1 MALDHFVAKTY
12 LKHWC
17 DPTTRKLH
25 AYSKTGGGRESPL
38 APKEVCREEGGD
50 SNPTYLAVADSLGQW
65 RKIFEP
71 RWNGTI
77 EAIRKGRITGDE
89 KFIVAGYWA
98 NVTLT
103 TPSYQDIGRKLY
115 EHSVRSLIPF
125 VAKPPPPGVRL
136 EDLQIEIDPAFVK
149 AKLTQM
155 LLALT
160 YAFCRQPWTILLNK
174 TTQPFLTSD
183 NPSAMFGAGL
193 GLAPA
198 RILPLTPDMSVSTL
212 MDPKLEI
219 PKDFDLATLKSMHQ
233 EVVSFENA
241 RDEQARF
248 VNEQTVKNANDLV
261 FSTTSNASVAAL
273 VASLREHGPRLD
285 YVSTPLAAAKG
296 AFTIVN
302 LRLRDRR
309 NNLSQSS

>member
-17 DPTTRKLH
+17 NPATNKLH
-25 AYSKTGGGRESPL
+25 AYSKAAGGAESML
-38 APKEVCREEGGD
+38 APKKVCREEDGD
-50 SNPTYLAVADSLGQW
+50 NNPTYLAVADSLGQW

-103 TPSYQDIGRKLY
+103 TPSYQNIGRKLY
-115 EHSVRSLIPF
+115 ENSVRNLIPL
-125 VAKPPPPGVRL
+125 VAKPPPGVRL
-136 EDLQIEIDPAFVK
+136 EDLEIEIDPAFVK

-160 YAFCRQPWTILLNK
+160 FAFCRQPWTILLNK
-174 TTQPFLTSD
+174 TAQPFLTSD

-193 GLAPA
+193 GLPGA
-198 RILPLTPDMSVSTL
+198 RVLPLAPDMSVSTL

-219 PKDFDLATLKSMHQ
+219 PKEFDLATLKSMHQ
-233 EVVSFENA
+233 GLVSFENA
-241 RDEQARF
+241 REEQARF
-248 VNEQTVKNANDLV
+248 VNDQTVRSATDLV
-261 FSTTSNASVAAL
+261 FSTTSDANVAAL

-285 YVSTPLAAAKG
+285 YVSVPLAAAKG
-296 AFTIVN
+296 AFTVAG
-302 LRLRDRR
+302 LRTGKKAK
-309 NNLSQSS
+309 

>member
-12 LKHWC
+12 LRHWC
-17 DPTTRKLH
+17 DPAINKLH
-25 AYSKTGGGRESPL
+25 AYSKVAGGTESLL
-38 APKEVCREEGGD
+38 APKEVCREEDGD
-50 SNPTYLAVADSLGQW
+50 NNPTYLAVADSLGQW

-77 EAIRKGRITGDE
+77 EAIRKGRITGKE

-115 EHSVRSLIPF
+115 ENSVRSLIPL
-125 VAKPPPPGVRL
+125 VAKPPPPGVHL

-160 YAFCRQPWTILLNK
+160 YAFCRQSWTILLNK
-174 TTQPFLTSD
+174 TDQPFLTSD

-198 RILPLTPDMSVSTL
+198 RILPLAPDISVSTL
-212 MDPKLEI
+212 MDPKLKV
-219 PKDFDLATLKSMHQ
+219 PKVFDLATLRLMHQ
-233 EVVSFENA
+233 GLVSFENA

-248 VNEQTVKNANDLV
+248 VNEQTVANATDLV
-261 FSTTSNASVAAL
+261 FSTKSDANITAL
-273 VASLREHGPRLD
+273 VASLREYGPRFD
-285 YVSTPLAAAKG
+285 YVSIPLAAAKG
-296 AFTIVN
+296 KFTIAS
-302 LRLRDRR
+302 LRLGKKAK
-309 NNLSQSS
+309 